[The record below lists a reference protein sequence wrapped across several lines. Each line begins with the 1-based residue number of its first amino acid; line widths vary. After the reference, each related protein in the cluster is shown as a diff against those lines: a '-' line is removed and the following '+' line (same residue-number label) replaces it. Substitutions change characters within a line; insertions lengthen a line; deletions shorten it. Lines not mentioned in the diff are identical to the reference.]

1 MRENIKLDYDNSLY
15 ENLAYENNGAYDYNK
30 VNRRKAKVKA
40 AYKRKKYKR
49 KMIIRKCMW
58 VAVII
63 IVTTSSLHF
72 YNRLAKDGK
81 AEIIAM

>member
-40 AYKRKKYKR
+40 ADRKS
-49 KMIIRKCMW
+49 
-58 VAVII
+58 VV
-63 IVTTSSLHF
+63 
-72 YNRLAKDGK
+72 
-81 AEIIAM
+81 